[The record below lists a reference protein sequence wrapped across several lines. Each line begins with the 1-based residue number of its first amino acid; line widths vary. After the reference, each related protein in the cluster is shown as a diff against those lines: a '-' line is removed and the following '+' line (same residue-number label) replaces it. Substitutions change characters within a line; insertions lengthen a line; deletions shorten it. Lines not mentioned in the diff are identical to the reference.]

1 MKMKRYGLIGHPL
14 KHSQSRFYFNEKF
27 EHEGLDCRYQHF
39 DLKSIEEIHEVMET
53 YSDLCGFNVTIP
65 YKEAIIPLLDEIDPT
80 ANEVGAV
87 NVVTIQNGRLKG
99 YNTDVYGFSQLLE
112 RALKGKEVEHALV
125 LGTGGASKAVCYVLK
140 QKNIPFSTVSRS
152 PEKGDYTYETL
163 TDEILRQNH
172 LIINTTPL
180 GMAPK
185 FDDFPDL
192 HYQALSNKHILIDLI
207 YNPKETAFM
216 ELGRTWGAKVY
227 NGWQMFEE
235 QAKKTWEIFQLG
247 REIRLRNNLNIWK
260 MYTLST
266 LVPRVCRW
274 PSPKAAWS
282 SFPLAYPATWLTL
295 RSTSARKTS
304 LKARL

>member
-39 DLKSIEEIHEVMET
+39 DLKSTEEIHEVMKT
-53 YSDLCGFNVTIP
+53 YPDLCGFNVTIP

-80 ANEVGAV
+80 AKEVGAV

-125 LGTGGASKAVCYVLK
+125 LGTGGASKAVRYVLK

-152 PEKGDYTYETL
+152 PEKGDFTYETL

-235 QAKKTWEIFQLG
+235 QAKKTWEIFQL
-247 REIRLRNNLNIWK
+247 
-260 MYTLST
+260 
-266 LVPRVCRW
+266 
-274 PSPKAAWS
+274 
-282 SFPLAYPATWLTL
+282 
-295 RSTSARKTS
+295 
-304 LKARL
+304 

>member
-1 MKMKRYGLIGHPL
+1 M

-53 YSDLCGFNVTIP
+53 YPDLCGFNVTIP

-80 ANEVGAV
+80 AKEVGAV

-125 LGTGGASKAVCYVLK
+125 LGTGGASKAVRYVLK

-192 HYQALSNKHILIDLI
+192 HYQALSNKHIIIDLI

-235 QAKKTWEIFQLG
+235 QAKKTWELFNSQ
-247 REIRLRNNLNIWK
+247 
-260 MYTLST
+260 
-266 LVPRVCRW
+266 
-274 PSPKAAWS
+274 
-282 SFPLAYPATWLTL
+282 
-295 RSTSARKTS
+295 
-304 LKARL
+304 

>member
-53 YSDLCGFNVTIP
+53 YPDLCGFNVTIP
-65 YKEAIIPLLDEIDPT
+65 YKEAIIPLLDDIDPT

-125 LGTGGASKAVCYVLK
+125 LGTGGASNAVRYVLK

-152 PEKGDYTYETL
+152 PEKGDFTYETL

-235 QAKKTWEIFQLG
+235 QAKKTWEIFQL
-247 REIRLRNNLNIWK
+247 
-260 MYTLST
+260 
-266 LVPRVCRW
+266 
-274 PSPKAAWS
+274 
-282 SFPLAYPATWLTL
+282 
-295 RSTSARKTS
+295 
-304 LKARL
+304 

>member
-53 YSDLCGFNVTIP
+53 YPDLCGFNVTIP

-125 LGTGGASKAVCYVLK
+125 LGTGGASKAVRYVLK

-235 QAKKTWEIFQLG
+235 QAKKTWEIFQL
-247 REIRLRNNLNIWK
+247 
-260 MYTLST
+260 
-266 LVPRVCRW
+266 
-274 PSPKAAWS
+274 
-282 SFPLAYPATWLTL
+282 
-295 RSTSARKTS
+295 
-304 LKARL
+304 

>member
-39 DLKSIEEIHEVMET
+39 DLKSIEEIHEVMKT
-53 YSDLCGFNVTIP
+53 YPDLCGFNVTIP

-80 ANEVGAV
+80 AKEVGAV

-125 LGTGGASKAVCYVLK
+125 LGTGGASKAVRYVLK
-140 QKNIPFSTVSRS
+140 QKNIPFSAVSRS

-163 TDEILRQNH
+163 TDEILHQNH

-235 QAKKTWEIFQLG
+235 QAKKTWELFNSQ
-247 REIRLRNNLNIWK
+247 
-260 MYTLST
+260 
-266 LVPRVCRW
+266 
-274 PSPKAAWS
+274 
-282 SFPLAYPATWLTL
+282 
-295 RSTSARKTS
+295 
-304 LKARL
+304 

>member
-1 MKMKRYGLIGHPL
+1 MKRYGLIGHPL

-53 YSDLCGFNVTIP
+53 YPDLCGFNVTIP

-80 ANEVGAV
+80 AKEVGAV

-125 LGTGGASKAVCYVLK
+125 LGTGGASKAVRYVLK

-192 HYQALSNKHILIDLI
+192 HYQALSNKHIIIDLI

-235 QAKKTWEIFQLG
+235 QAKKTWEIFQL
-247 REIRLRNNLNIWK
+247 
-260 MYTLST
+260 
-266 LVPRVCRW
+266 
-274 PSPKAAWS
+274 
-282 SFPLAYPATWLTL
+282 
-295 RSTSARKTS
+295 
-304 LKARL
+304 